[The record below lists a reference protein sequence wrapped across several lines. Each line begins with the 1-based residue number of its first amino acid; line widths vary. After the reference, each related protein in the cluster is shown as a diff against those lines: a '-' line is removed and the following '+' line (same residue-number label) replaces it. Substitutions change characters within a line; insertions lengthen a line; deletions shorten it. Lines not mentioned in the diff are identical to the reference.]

1 MQGGHADVPLGEQLK
16 SLVVKV
22 KRQTQTRAMVNMK
35 VNTPH
40 VQKQKLRRRL
50 DRSAKHFRR
59 METSSLSERTFVIRL
74 SKKGK

>member
-1 MQGGHADVPLGEQLK
+1 MCVISDMQGGHADVPLGEQLK

-22 KRQTQTRAMVNMK
+22 KRQTQTGAMVNMR

-50 DRSAKHFRR
+50 DRSAKHLHYLK
-59 METSSLSERTFVIRL
+59 EHL
-74 SKKGK
+74 